1 MKRRKSRVISIGKVR
16 IGGKNPVAIQSM
28 TKTYTRDIKATVKQI
43 HKLQDAGCQIIRCA
57 VVDERDAL
65 AIKQIKKH
73 IKIPLV
79 ADIHFNYRL
88 ALASIESGADKI
100 RINPGNIGGADKL
113 KAVVSACKKRKVP
126 IRIGVNSGSLE
137 KDILKK
143 YRHPTAEA
151 LVESAVR
158 NIKILERLKF
168 RDIVISIKSTSI
180 PVTIDAYRML
190 SRKTDYP
197 FHIGITE
204 AGISTS
210 GIIKSS
216 VGIGALLAEGIGDT
230 VRVSLTGDPVEEVIV
245 AKEILRS
252 LELVKGGVTIIS
264 CPTCGRCEIDVEKIA
279 GAVEKATKGVNHEV
293 KRSAHFMVK
302 KPVKIAIM
310 GCAVNGPG
318 EAADADVGLTG
329 GKGRGLIFRSGRVVK
344 TVPESQ
350 MIKELLNEVKKITGT

>member
-1 MKRRKSRVISIGKVR
+1 MKRKTTRVISIGKVR
-16 IGGKNPVAIQSM
+16 IGGRNPIAVQSM
-28 TKTYTRDIKATVKQI
+28 TKTHTRDIKATVKQI
-43 HKLQDAGCQIIRCA
+43 RKLQDAGCQMIRCA
-57 VVDERDAL
+57 VTDERDAL
-65 AIKQIKKH
+65 AIRQIKKQ
-73 IKIPLV
+73 IKIPLI

-88 ALASIESGADKI
+88 ALAAINSGADKI
-100 RINPGNIGGADKL
+100 RINPGNIGGKEKL
-113 KAVVSACKKRKVP
+113 RMVVEECRRRKIP

-137 KDILKK
+137 YDILKK
-143 YRHPTAEA
+143 HGHATAHA

-158 NIKILERLKF
+158 NIKVLEGLKF
-168 RDIVISIKSTSI
+168 RDIVISIKSTSV
-180 PVTIDAYRML
+180 PTTIDAYRML
-190 SRKTDYP
+190 SKKTGYP
-197 FHIGITE
+197 LHIGITE

-279 GAVEKATKGVNHEV
+279 GAVEKATKGV
-293 KRSAHFMVK
+293 K

-318 EAADADVGLTG
+318 EAADADVGLAG
-329 GKGRGLIFRSGRVVK
+329 GKGRGLIFRSGRIVK
-344 TVPESQ
+344 TVPESK
-350 MIKELLNEVKKITGT
+350 MVKELLNEVKKIR

>member
-1 MKRRKSRVISIGKVR
+1 MKTKPTKVISIGKVK
-16 IGGKNPVAIQSM
+16 IGGKNPVAVQSM

-43 HKLQDAGCQIIRCA
+43 RELQDTGCQIIRCA
-57 VVDERDAL
+57 VTDERDAL
-65 AIKQIKKH
+65 AIKQIKKY
-73 IKIPLV
+73 IKIPIV
-79 ADIHFNYRL
+79 ADIHFNYKL
-88 ALASIESGADKI
+88 ALAAVEEGADKI
-100 RINPGNIGGADKL
+100 RINPGNIGGKEKL
-113 KAVVSACKKRKVP
+113 RAVVEACKRRKIP
-126 IRIGVNSGSLE
+126 IRIGINSGSLE
-137 KDILKK
+137 RDILKK

-151 LVESAVR
+151 LVESAIR
-158 NIKILERLKF
+158 NIKILEGLKF
-168 RDIVISIKSTSI
+168 HNIVISIKSTSV

-190 SRKTDYP
+190 SRKVNYP
-197 FHIGITE
+197 LHIGITE

-210 GIIKSS
+210 GIIRSS

-252 LELVKGGVTIIS
+252 LELVKGGATIIS

-279 GAVEKATKGVNHEV
+279 RAVAKATKG
-293 KRSAHFMVK
+293 VK

-318 EAADADVGLTG
+318 EAADADVGLAG
-329 GKGRGLIFRSGRVVK
+329 GKGRGLIFRSGRIIK

-350 MIKELLNEVKKITGT
+350 MIKELLNEVKKIR